1 MVLRSANPRDID
13 SVLSLWEAA
22 GGPSSTSDTPEGLTR
37 LLAQAPEAL
46 LLAESGDGVIGSLIA
61 AWDGW
66 RGSFYKLVVHPE
78 HRRRGLATKLL
89 REGETRLR
97 AKGAVRLTAI
107 VLEDDPV
114 AVAFWQAAGYLR
126 QSQQTRFVRHIASE
140 RSNARSS

>member
-13 SVLSLWEAA
+13 SVLSLWEVA
-22 GGPSSTSDTPEGLTR
+22 GGPSSTSDTPEGLAR

-46 LLAESGDGVIGSLIA
+46 LLAESGDGLIGSLIA

-78 HRRRGLATKLL
+78 HRRLGLATKLL

-97 AKGAVRLTAI
+97 AQGAVRLTAI
-107 VLEDDPV
+107 VLEDDP
-114 AVAFWQAAGYLR
+114 AAMAFWKAAGYLR
-126 QSQQTRFVRHIASE
+126 QSQQTRFVRDIASE
-140 RSNARSS
+140 RTTARSS